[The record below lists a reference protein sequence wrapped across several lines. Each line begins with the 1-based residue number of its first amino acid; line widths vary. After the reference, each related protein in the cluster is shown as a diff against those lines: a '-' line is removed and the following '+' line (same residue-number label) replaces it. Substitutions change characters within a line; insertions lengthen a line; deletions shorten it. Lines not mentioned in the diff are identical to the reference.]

1 MQSRGSDAAGGVAKI
16 SEGRLVVREEPDLI
30 KGAMFVDDRGSISF
44 VNDFDLAKMRRFYVV
59 ENHEAGF
66 IRAWH
71 CHVEESKYV
80 MALSGTAILALVYV
94 EDPENPPID
103 PEIHRYVLTSSD
115 PTVLWIP
122 PGYAHGAKTLSPDTK
137 LIFFSDASL
146 AESQKDDFRFDAFQ
160 WDPWSVVPR

>member
-1 MQSRGSDAAGGVAKI
+1 MRSRGFDATGGVTKI
-16 SEGRLVVREEPDLI
+16 SERRLVVRQEPDLI
-30 KGAMFVDDRGSISF
+30 KGSMFVDDRGSISF
-44 VNDFDLAKMRRFYVV
+44 VNDFDLAEMRRFYVV
-59 ENHEAGF
+59 SNHEAGF

-103 PEIHRYVLTSSD
+103 PEIYRYILTASA
-115 PTVLWIP
+115 PTVVWVP

-160 WDPWSVVPR
+160 WDPWSVTPR

>member
-44 VNDFDLAKMRRFYVV
+44 VNDFDLAEMRRFYVV

-103 PEIHRYVLTSSD
+103 PEIHRYVLTFSD
-115 PTVLWIP
+115 PAVLWVP

>member
-1 MQSRGSDAAGGVAKI
+1 MRSRGFDATGGITKI
-16 SEGRLVVREEPDLI
+16 SERRLLVRQEPDLI
-30 KGAMFVDDRGSISF
+30 KGSMFVDDRGSISF
-44 VNDFDLAKMRRFYVV
+44 VNDFDLAEMRRFYVV
-59 ENHEAGF
+59 ANHEAGF

-71 CHVEESKYV
+71 CHVDESKYV

-103 PEIHRYVLTSSD
+103 PEIHRYVLTASD
-115 PTVLWIP
+115 PTVLWVP
-122 PGYAHGAKTLSPDTK
+122 PGYAHGAKTLSADTQ

-160 WDPWSVVPR
+160 WDPWSVTPR